1 MHVKTELQSRGWTNK
16 TDRDCEQ
23 QADKPEAGEEQKK
36 QTRQLEEERI
46 PRPIGDMNPQ
56 STS

>member
-1 MHVKTELQSRGWTNK
+1 MRIKIELQSRGWTNK

-23 QADKPEAGEEQKK
+23 QVDKPAAGGEQKK

-46 PRPIGDMNPQ
+46 PRPIGDMIPQ